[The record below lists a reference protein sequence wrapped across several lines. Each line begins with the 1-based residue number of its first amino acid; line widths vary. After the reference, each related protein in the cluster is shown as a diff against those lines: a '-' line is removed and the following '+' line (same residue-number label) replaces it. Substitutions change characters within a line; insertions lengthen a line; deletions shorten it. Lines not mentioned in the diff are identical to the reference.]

1 MSQQPASRGGISP
14 LNVLEINDM
23 LTTDADDKHKSF
35 MDRSFITK
43 VVQGTCIATAA
54 IQCAAMAIEFSG
66 IVLVAG
72 LIAIVVSA
80 AVFFYQLELVD
91 TDCEYLSYD
100 IYRHILSCPFVLS
113 TSLHC
118 FQSALAAN
126 QDTDHSSSHTVFL
139 SFSMYILSALRQ
151 VQNELRRKV
160 NEFATI
166 NNSLSNNVTRLEGQC
181 TRLKGTEEE
190 LAQIADEQGKTV
202 SQLTNIVQENRKIID
217 EKKQLIKADAM
228 QALMAIILESEFDE
242 SASFNDQEIRRLM
255 LRMNNLPAVTVQE
268 DLLKARVEKQRSLY
282 SVIGLLNDL
291 DHAGDDSSSKP
302 AEERI
307 FTIHEG
313 DYPLDRVL

>member
-80 AVFFYQLELVD
+80 AVFFYQLELAD
-91 TDCEYLSYD
+91 TDCEYYLLYW
-100 IYRHILSCPFVLS
+100 HILSCPFVLS

-118 FQSALAAN
+118 FQPALAAN

-139 SFSMYILSALRQ
+139 S
-151 VQNELRRKV
+151 
-160 NEFATI
+160 
-166 NNSLSNNVTRLEGQC
+166 
-181 TRLKGTEEE
+181 
-190 LAQIADEQGKTV
+190 V
-202 SQLTNIVQENRKIID
+202 ST
-217 EKKQLIKADAM
+217 
-228 QALMAIILESEFDE
+228 
-242 SASFNDQEIRRLM
+242 SF
-255 LRMNNLPAVTVQE
+255 
-268 DLLKARVEKQRSLY
+268 
-282 SVIGLLNDL
+282 
-291 DHAGDDSSSKP
+291 
-302 AEERI
+302 
-307 FTIHEG
+307 
-313 DYPLDRVL
+313 